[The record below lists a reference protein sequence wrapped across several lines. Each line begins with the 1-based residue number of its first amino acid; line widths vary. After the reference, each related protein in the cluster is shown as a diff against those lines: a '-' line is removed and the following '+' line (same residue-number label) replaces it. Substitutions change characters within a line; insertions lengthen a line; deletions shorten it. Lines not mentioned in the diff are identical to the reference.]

1 DCPGSEER
9 LIVEGLTVGS
19 RCRMQRLQNDHK
31 AIMKEIDEAL
41 HSLHATGEKEKCT
54 KDENEAQAEAMQHQ
68 HQQTLPGAFAK
79 VDAVTPG
86 SPASSSGVQVGDHII
101 AFGSVNTS
109 NFQTMQNIASV
120 VQHSEGN
127 PLSVTVVQVQPKKK
141 TNFSCVF
148 GSIDAKLH
156 IFLLLNR
163 AVRVRV
169 TFLGLWQTLSCCSL

>member
-1 DCPGSEER
+1 PGPAPPPVNSAVSVR
-9 LIVEGLTVGS
+9 VGRRGHAVPS
-19 RCRMQRLQNDHK
+19 TLSMAASGRCRMQRLQNDHK

-127 PLSVTVVQVQPKKK
+127 PLR
-141 TNFSCVF
+141 
-148 GSIDAKLH
+148 
-156 IFLLLNR
+156 LLGCNIIPLKR
-163 AVRVRV
+163 
-169 TFLGLWQTLSCCSL
+169 

>member
-1 DCPGSEER
+1 LKLSPSANDAHSTSPG
-9 LIVEGLTVGS
+9 IAAVGEGGVLVRP

-127 PLSVTVVQVQPKKK
+127 PLR
-141 TNFSCVF
+141 
-148 GSIDAKLH
+148 
-156 IFLLLNR
+156 LLGCNIIPLKR
-163 AVRVRV
+163 
-169 TFLGLWQTLSCCSL
+169 